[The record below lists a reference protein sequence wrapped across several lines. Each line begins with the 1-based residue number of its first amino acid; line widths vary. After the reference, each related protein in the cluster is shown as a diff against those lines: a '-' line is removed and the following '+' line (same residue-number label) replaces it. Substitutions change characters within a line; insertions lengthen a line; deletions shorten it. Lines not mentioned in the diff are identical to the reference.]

1 MRQTYTI
8 QENGQVTLPREW
20 REKHGLRKG
29 DMVSFVETEQGLV
42 VVPREVIGMDALDRI
57 GRALEQQGI
66 TLDDLIT
73 NGRKI
78 RGEMAREKRR
88 ATSSRD

>member
-29 DMVSFVETEQGLV
+29 DLVSFVETEQGLV
-42 VVPREVIGMDALDRI
+42 IVPREVIGMDALDAI

-78 RGEMAREKRR
+78 RGEMAREKRG
-88 ATSSRD
+88 AT